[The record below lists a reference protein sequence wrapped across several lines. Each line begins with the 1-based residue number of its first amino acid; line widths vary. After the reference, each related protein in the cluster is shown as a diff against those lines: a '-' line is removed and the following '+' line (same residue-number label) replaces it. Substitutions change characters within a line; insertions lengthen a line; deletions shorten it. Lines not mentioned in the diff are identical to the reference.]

1 MLSGPICESQI
12 FSGLTVKFAGILPM
26 LKVVKERVAVFNQL
40 VKTFSARL

>member
-26 LKVVKERVAVFNQL
+26 LKAAKERIAAFNQL
-40 VKTFSARL
+40 VKTFSTRL